1 MLISEPE
8 AILNNEFTKSA
19 TNLFDNIYPINMQT
33 DISHVDFGRTRH
45 LGFLTCFYLL
55 KCNYTSI
62 LQHLIPHKTGN
73 FILVL
78 RYINPLL
85 SL

>member
-33 DISHVDFGRTRH
+33 DISHVDFGPYQALRISH
-45 LGFLTCFYLL
+45 LFLPIKVQLYQHSSAS
-55 KCNYTSI
+55 YT
-62 LQHLIPHKTGN
+62 T
-73 FILVL
+73 
-78 RYINPLL
+78 
-85 SL
+85 